1 MPCTLTH
8 NGWKRISASLPHKS
22 KFYSTSSVSNS
33 FISTIHHTDDKPEL
47 NELYYLTSGCTK
59 VKVIKTIAPK
69 WIELAMV
76 MGYEHSDI
84 ESVDKRTQKDPLNAV
99 RVILGQWLDGAED
112 LCGPPT
118 WSTLVEHI
126 STIEC
131 QSLADTLNSLLLD

>member
-1 MPCTLTH
+1 M
-8 NGWKRISASLPHKS
+8 
-22 KFYSTSSVSNS
+22 
-33 FISTIHHTDDKPEL
+33 
-47 NELYYLTSGCTK
+47 K

-99 RVILGQWLDGAED
+99 RVILGQWLDGSEG
-112 LCGPPT
+112 LWGPPT
-118 WSTLVEHI
+118 WSTLIEYL

-131 QSLADTLNSLLLD
+131 QSLADRLNNLLLD